1 MVVVPMVSLAMV
13 PDPESGRVL
22 SLDNNVIDPVLW
34 WPSVAIVGLLILS
47 STITKVL
54 RLIRPS
60 SVAWLKPSVAWLCLP
75 STIPEILRLIRPSSV
90 LLRILPSSIPIVL
103 RLSAHG
109 RRIWLQFKDD

>member
-1 MVVVPMVSLAMV
+1 MVSLAMV
-13 PDPESGRVL
+13 PNPESGRVL

-47 STITKVL
+47 STVTKV
-54 RLIRPS
+54 
-60 SVAWLKPSVAWLCLP
+60 
-75 STIPEILRLIRPSSV
+75 LRLIRPSSV